1 MCTRRI
7 VCYLLSMISSSASP
21 SSETATRATADVA
34 AAVAAFEQNADF
46 PALIR
51 TLQTIA
57 AAADSDSLVA
67 AAEPFRDRA
76 EVAGPLY
83 ERVVDLR
90 PNDARALVALANA
103 YWLHGRGGD
112 VVGEL
117 ASRAIA
123 ADPDQR
129 AAWHLWA
136 LSESD
141 PRARVARWQQVTDR
155 FHDDDLARALL
166 ADNAASLAGAES
178 DEHALALAIRTYEDL
193 LSRAVRSEQRDAL
206 EKALATLKNWSV

>member
-1 MCTRRI
+1 
-7 VCYLLSMISSSASP
+7 MISPSAPTSG
-21 SSETATRATADVA
+21 AGARAAADVA
-34 AAVAAFEQNADF
+34 AAVAAFEQSADF

-57 AAADSDSLVA
+57 AATDADSLVV
-67 AAEPFRDRA
+67 AAEPYRDRA

-90 PNDARALVALANA
+90 PNDARALIALANA

-123 ADPDQR
+123 ADPTQR

-141 PRARVARWQQVTDR
+141 PRARVARWQQVADR

-193 LSRAVRSEQRDAL
+193 LSRATRPDQREAL
-206 EKALATLKNWSV
+206 EKALGTLKEWSI

>member
-1 MCTRRI
+1 
-7 VCYLLSMISSSASP
+7 MISPSAPASGVDP
-21 SSETATRATADVA
+21 HAVAGVA
-34 AAVAAFEQNADF
+34 AAVAAFEQSADF
-46 PALIR
+46 ATLIR

-57 AAADSDSLVA
+57 SDADPDTLVA

-83 ERVVDLR
+83 ERVVELR
-90 PNDARALVALANA
+90 PNDGRALVALANA

-112 VVGEL
+112 VVGDL
-117 ASRAIA
+117 AGRAIA
-123 ADPDQR
+123 VDPSLR

-141 PRARVARWQQVTDR
+141 PRARVARWQQVADR
-155 FHDDDLARALL
+155 FADDDLARALL

-193 LSRAVRSEQRDAL
+193 LSRATRPEQREAL
-206 EKALATLKNWSV
+206 EKAITTLRNWSV

>member
-1 MCTRRI
+1 
-7 VCYLLSMISSSASP
+7 MISPSAP
-21 SSETATRATADVA
+21 ARGADARTAADVA
-34 AAVAAFEQNADF
+34 AAVAAFEQSSDF

-51 TLQTIA
+51 TLQAIA
-57 AAADSDSLVA
+57 AIADADSLVA

-76 EVAGPLY
+76 EIAGPLY

-117 ASRAIA
+117 AGRAIA
-123 ADPDQR
+123 ADPALR

-141 PRARVARWQQVTDR
+141 PRARVARWQQVADR
-155 FHDDDLARALL
+155 FSNDDLARALL
-166 ADNAASLAGAES
+166 ADNAASLAGAEH

-193 LSRAVRSEQRDAL
+193 LSRATRAEQREAL
-206 EKALATLKNWSV
+206 EKAIGTLKNWSI

>member
-1 MCTRRI
+1 
-7 VCYLLSMISSSASP
+7 MISPSVPASRTD
-21 SSETATRATADVA
+21 SRAVADVA

-46 PALIR
+46 PALVR
-51 TLQTIA
+51 SLQTIA
-57 AAADSDSLVA
+57 AEADADALVA

-83 ERVVDLR
+83 ERVVELR

-112 VVGEL
+112 VVGDL

-123 ADPDQR
+123 ADPSRR

-141 PRARVARWQQVTDR
+141 PRARVARWQQVADR
-155 FHDDDLARALL
+155 FPDDDLARALL

-178 DEHALALAIRTYEDL
+178 DDQALALAIRTYEEL
-193 LSRAVRSEQRDAL
+193 LSRATRPEQREAL
-206 EKALATLKNWSV
+206 EKAITTLKGWSV

>member
-1 MCTRRI
+1 
-7 VCYLLSMISSSASP
+7 MISPSAP
-21 SSETATRATADVA
+21 APGVDPQAVAGVA
-34 AAVAAFEQNADF
+34 AAVAAFEQSANFAT
-46 PALIR
+46 LIR
-51 TLQTIA
+51 TLQAIA
-57 AAADSDSLVA
+57 ADADPDTLVA

-76 EVAGPLY
+76 EIAGPLY
-83 ERVVDLR
+83 ERVVELR
-90 PNDARALVALANA
+90 PNDGRALVALANA

-112 VVGEL
+112 IVGEL

-123 ADPDQR
+123 ADPSLR

-141 PRARVARWQQVTDR
+141 PRARVARWQQVVDR
-155 FHDDDLARALL
+155 FTDDDLARALL

-193 LSRAVRSEQRDAL
+193 LSRATRPEQREAL
-206 EKALATLKNWSV
+206 EKAIMTLSNWSV

>member
-1 MCTRRI
+1 
-7 VCYLLSMISSSASP
+7 MISPSAPSP
-21 SSETATRATADVA
+21 ASGTQAVADVA
-34 AAVAAFEQNADF
+34 AAVASFERTADF
-46 PALIR
+46 AALIR
-51 TLQTIA
+51 SLQHIA
-57 AAADSDSLVA
+57 AHADADSLVA
-67 AAEPFRDRA
+67 AAEPWRDRA
-76 EVAGPLY
+76 EIAGPLY

-123 ADPDQR
+123 ADPSNR
-129 AAWHLWA
+129 GAWHLWA

-141 PRARVARWQQVTDR
+141 PRARVARWQQVADR
-155 FHDDDLARALL
+155 FTEDDLARALL

-193 LSRAVRSEQRDAL
+193 LTRATRAEQREAL
-206 EKALATLKNWSV
+206 QKSITTLKSWSV

>member
-1 MCTRRI
+1 M
-7 VCYLLSMISSSASP
+7 VSSSASGSP
-21 SSETATRATADVA
+21 AGSHTADDVA
-34 AAVAAFEQNADF
+34 AAVASFERSGDF
-46 PALIR
+46 AALIR
-51 TLQTIA
+51 TLQSIA
-57 AAADSDSLVA
+57 ATADADSLVA
-67 AAEPFRDRA
+67 AAEPWRDRA
-76 EVAGPLY
+76 EIAGPLY

-117 ASRAIA
+117 AGRAIA
-123 ADPDQR
+123 ADPSNR
-129 AAWHLWA
+129 GAWHLWA

-155 FHDDDLARALL
+155 FVEDDLARALL

-193 LSRAVRSEQRDAL
+193 LSRAARPEQREAL
-206 EKALATLKNWSV
+206 EKSITTLKSWSI

>member
-1 MCTRRI
+1 
-7 VCYLLSMISSSASP
+7 MISPSTSASSAT
-21 SSETATRATADVA
+21 ERAVADVA
-34 AAVAAFEQNADF
+34 AAVAAFEHSSDF

-57 AAADSDSLVA
+57 ADADADSLAA
-67 AAEPFRDRA
+67 AAEPYRDRP
-76 EVAGPLY
+76 EIAGPLY
-83 ERVVDLR
+83 ERLVDLR
-90 PNDARALVALANA
+90 PNDPQALVALANA

-123 ADPDQR
+123 ADPARR

-141 PRARVARWQQVTDR
+141 PRARVARWQQVTER
-155 FHDDDLARALL
+155 FLDDDLARALL

-193 LSRAVRSEQRDAL
+193 LSRASRPEQRQAL
-206 EKALATLKNWSV
+206 EKALTSLKGWSV

>member
-1 MCTRRI
+1 
-7 VCYLLSMISSSASP
+7 MISPSAPRSG
-21 SSETATRATADVA
+21 AGARAAPDVA
-34 AAVAAFEQNADF
+34 AAVAAFEQSADF

-51 TLQTIA
+51 TLQAIA
-57 AAADSDSLVA
+57 AESDADSLIV
-67 AAEPFRDRA
+67 AAEPYRDRP

-90 PNDARALVALANA
+90 PNDARALIALANA

-112 VVGEL
+112 VVGDL

-123 ADPDQR
+123 ADPSQR

-136 LSESD
+136 LSEPD
-141 PRARVARWQQVTDR
+141 PRARVARWQQVADR
-155 FHDDDLARALL
+155 FTGDDLARALL

-193 LSRAVRSEQRDAL
+193 LTRAEHPEQREAL
-206 EKALATLKNWSV
+206 VKSITTLKSWSV

>member
-1 MCTRRI
+1 
-7 VCYLLSMISSSASP
+7 MISPSAPP
-21 SSETATRATADVA
+21 SGADARAVADVA
-34 AAVAAFEQNADF
+34 SAVAAFEQSSDF
-46 PALIR
+46 SALIR
-51 TLQTIA
+51 SLQTIA
-57 AAADSDSLVA
+57 AEADADSLVA

-83 ERVVDLR
+83 ERVVELK

-112 VVGEL
+112 VVGDL

-123 ADPDQR
+123 ADPGQR

-141 PRARVARWQQVTDR
+141 PRARVARWQQVADR
-155 FHDDDLARALL
+155 FTDDDLARALL

-178 DEHALALAIRTYEDL
+178 DDHALALAIRTYEEL
-193 LSRAVRSEQRDAL
+193 LSRATRAEQREAL
-206 EKALATLKNWSV
+206 EKAITTLKNWSV

>member
-1 MCTRRI
+1 M
-7 VCYLLSMISSSASP
+7 MISPSASG
-21 SSETATRATADVA
+21 AGAGTRVAADVA
-34 AAVAAFEQNADF
+34 AAVAAFEQSADF

-57 AAADSDSLVA
+57 ADADPDSLVA
-67 AAEPFRDRA
+67 AAEPYRDRA
-76 EVAGPLY
+76 EIAGPLY

-123 ADPDQR
+123 ADPSVR

-141 PRARVARWQQVTDR
+141 PRARVARWQQVVDR
-155 FHDDDLARALL
+155 FHEDDLARALL

-178 DEHALALAIRTYEDL
+178 DEYALALAIRTYEDL
-193 LSRAVRSEQRDAL
+193 LTRAERGEQREAL
-206 EKALATLKNWSV
+206 EKAITTLKSWSV

>member
-1 MCTRRI
+1 MT
-7 VCYLLSMISSSASP
+7 STSASP
-21 SSETATRATADVA
+21 GPATATRASADVA
-34 AAVAAFEQNADF
+34 AAVTAFEQSADF

-57 AAADSDSLVA
+57 AAADADSLVA

-76 EVAGPLY
+76 EIAGPLY

-112 VVGEL
+112 VVGDL

-166 ADNAASLAGAES
+166 ADHAASLAGAES

>member
-1 MCTRRI
+1 
-7 VCYLLSMISSSASP
+7 MISSSASP
-21 SSETATRATADVA
+21 GSVAATRASADVA
-34 AAVAAFEQNADF
+34 AAVTAFEQSADL
-46 PALIR
+46 PVLIR
-51 TLQTIA
+51 ALQTIA
-57 AAADSDSLVA
+57 AATDADSLVA
-67 AAEPFRDRA
+67 AAEPYRDRA

-83 ERVVDLR
+83 ERLVDLR
-90 PNDARALVALANA
+90 PNDARALVGLANA

-129 AAWHLWA
+129 GAWHLWA

-155 FHDDDLARALL
+155 FDDDDLARALL

-206 EKALATLKNWSV
+206 KKALATLTSWSL

>member
-1 MCTRRI
+1 
-7 VCYLLSMISSSASP
+7 MISPSASDAG
-21 SSETATRATADVA
+21 SASAAVA
-34 AAVAAFEQNADF
+34 GAVAAFERDANFA
-46 PALIR
+46 ALIR
-51 TLQTIA
+51 SLQGIA
-57 AAADSDSLVA
+57 ADADADALVA
-67 AAEPFRDRA
+67 AAEPYRDRP

-123 ADPDQR
+123 ADPSLR

-141 PRARVARWQQVTDR
+141 PRARVARWQQVTER
-155 FHDDDLARALL
+155 FPEDELARALL

-178 DEHALALAIRTYEDL
+178 DEHALVLAIRTYEEL
-193 LSRAVRSEQRDAL
+193 LARATRPEQRAAL
-206 EKALATLKNWSV
+206 ETALTTLKSWKL

>member
-1 MCTRRI
+1 
-7 VCYLLSMISSSASP
+7 MISPSAPGTDAGSRT
-21 SSETATRATADVA
+21 SADVA
-34 AAVAAFEQNADF
+34 AAVAAFEQSADF

-51 TLQTIA
+51 TLQAIA
-57 AAADSDSLVA
+57 GDADADSLVA
-67 AAEPFRDRA
+67 AAEPYRDRA
-76 EVAGPLY
+76 EIAGPLY

-90 PNDARALVALANA
+90 PDDGRALVALANA

-123 ADPDQR
+123 ADPSLR

-141 PRARVARWQQVTDR
+141 PRARVARWQQVVDR
-155 FHDDDLARALL
+155 FHEDDLARALL

-178 DEHALALAIRTYEDL
+178 DEHALAVAIRTYEEL
-193 LSRAVRSEQRDAL
+193 LTRAARGEQREAL
-206 EKALATLKNWSV
+206 EKAITTLRSWSV

>member
-1 MCTRRI
+1 
-7 VCYLLSMISSSASP
+7 MISSSASP
-21 SSETATRATADVA
+21 SSATATRATADVA
-34 AAVAAFEQNADF
+34 AAVAAFEQSADF
-46 PALIR
+46 PVLIR

-57 AAADSDSLVA
+57 AAADADSLVA
-67 AAEPFRDRA
+67 AAEPYRDRA

-206 EKALATLKNWSV
+206 EKALTTLKNWSV

>member
-1 MCTRRI
+1 
-7 VCYLLSMISSSASP
+7 MISSSASP
-21 SSETATRATADVA
+21 SSATATRATADVA
-34 AAVAAFEQNADF
+34 AAVAAFEQSADF
-46 PALIR
+46 PVLIR
-51 TLQTIA
+51 TLQAIA
-57 AAADSDSLVA
+57 AAADADSLVA
-67 AAEPFRDRA
+67 AAEPYRDRA

-193 LSRAVRSEQRDAL
+193 LSRAVRTEQRDAL
-206 EKALATLKNWSV
+206 AKALATLKNWSV

>member
-1 MCTRRI
+1 
-7 VCYLLSMISSSASP
+7 MISPSAPASGVDP
-21 SSETATRATADVA
+21 RAVAGVA
-34 AAVAAFEQNADF
+34 AAVAAFEQSANFAT
-46 PALIR
+46 LIR
-51 TLQTIA
+51 TLQAIA
-57 AAADSDSLVA
+57 AAADADSLVA
-67 AAEPFRDRA
+67 AAEPYRDRA
-76 EVAGPLY
+76 EIAGPLY

-90 PNDARALVALANA
+90 PDDARALVALANA

-123 ADPDQR
+123 ADPSLR

-141 PRARVARWQQVTDR
+141 PRARVARWQQVVDR
-155 FHDDDLARALL
+155 FQEDDLARALL

-193 LSRAVRSEQRDAL
+193 LTRAERSEQREAL
-206 EKALATLKNWSV
+206 EKAITTLKSWSV

>member
-1 MCTRRI
+1 M
-7 VCYLLSMISSSASP
+7 LSSSASP
-21 SSETATRATADVA
+21 SSSTATRATADVA
-34 AAVAAFEQNADF
+34 AAVTAFEQSADF

-57 AAADSDSLVA
+57 AAADADSLVA

-193 LSRAVRSEQRDAL
+193 LSRSVRSEQRDAL
-206 EKALATLKNWSV
+206 EKALATLRNWSV

>member
-1 MCTRRI
+1 M
-7 VCYLLSMISSSASP
+7 LSSSASP
-21 SSETATRATADVA
+21 SSATATRATADVA
-34 AAVAAFEQNADF
+34 AAVTAFEQSADF

-57 AAADSDSLVA
+57 AAADADSLVA
-67 AAEPFRDRA
+67 AAEPFHDRA

-112 VVGEL
+112 VVGDL

-193 LSRAVRSEQRDAL
+193 LSRSVRSEQRDAL
-206 EKALATLKNWSV
+206 EKALATLRNWSV

>member
-1 MCTRRI
+1 
-7 VCYLLSMISSSASP
+7 MISPSAP
-21 SSETATRATADVA
+21 GPGAAPRAAADVVADVA
-34 AAVAAFEQNADF
+34 SAVSAFEQTADF
-46 PALIR
+46 TALIR
-51 TLQTIA
+51 TLQAIA
-57 AAADSDSLVA
+57 AESNADDLVV
-67 AAEPFRDRA
+67 AAEPFRDRP
-76 EVAGPLY
+76 EIAGPLY

-123 ADPDQR
+123 ADPLHR
-129 AAWHLWA
+129 GAWHLWA

-141 PRARVARWQQVTDR
+141 PRARVARWQQVADR
-155 FHDDDLARALL
+155 FSGDDLARALL

-193 LSRAVRSEQRDAL
+193 LTRADRPEQREAL
-206 EKALATLKNWSV
+206 GKSIAALRSWSL

>member
-1 MCTRRI
+1 MG
-7 VCYLLSMISSSASP
+7 AG
-21 SSETATRATADVA
+21 ARAAADVA
-34 AAVAAFEQNADF
+34 AAVAAYEQSADF

-51 TLQTIA
+51 SLQAIA
-57 AAADSDSLVA
+57 AAADADSLVA
-67 AAEPFRDRA
+67 AAEPYRDRA
-76 EVAGPLY
+76 EIAGPLY

-123 ADPDQR
+123 ADPSLR

-141 PRARVARWQQVTDR
+141 PRARVARWQQVVDR
-155 FHDDDLARALL
+155 FHEDDLARALL

-193 LSRAVRSEQRDAL
+193 LTRAERGEQREAL
-206 EKALATLKNWSV
+206 QKAITTLKSWSV

>member
-1 MCTRRI
+1 
-7 VCYLLSMISSSASP
+7 MISPSAP
-21 SSETATRATADVA
+21 SSGADERAVAGVA
-34 AAVAAFEQNADF
+34 AAVAAFEQSSDF
-46 PALIR
+46 PALIHS
-51 TLQTIA
+51 LQAIA
-57 AAADSDSLVA
+57 AEADADTLVA

-83 ERVVDLR
+83 ERVVELR

-112 VVGEL
+112 VVGDL

-123 ADPDQR
+123 ADPGQR

-141 PRARVARWQQVTDR
+141 PRARVARWQQVADR
-155 FHDDDLARALL
+155 FIDDDLARALL

-178 DEHALALAIRTYEDL
+178 DDHALALAIRTYEDL
-193 LSRAVRSEQRDAL
+193 LTRATHREQRDAL
-206 EKALATLKNWSV
+206 EKAITTLRNWSV

>member
-1 MCTRRI
+1 
-7 VCYLLSMISSSASP
+7 MISPSTPGAGAASRT
-21 SSETATRATADVA
+21 SADVA
-34 AAVAAFEQNADF
+34 AAVAAFEQSADF

-51 TLQTIA
+51 TLQAIA
-57 AAADSDSLVA
+57 GDADADSLVA
-67 AAEPFRDRA
+67 AAEPYRDRA
-76 EVAGPLY
+76 EIAGPLY

-90 PNDARALVALANA
+90 PDDGRALVALANA

-123 ADPDQR
+123 ADPSLR
-129 AAWHLWA
+129 GAWHLWA

-141 PRARVARWQQVTDR
+141 PRARVARWQQVVDR
-155 FHDDDLARALL
+155 FRDDDLARALL

-178 DEHALALAIRTYEDL
+178 DEHALALAIGTYEEL
-193 LSRAVRSEQRDAL
+193 LTRAGRAEQREAL
-206 EKALATLKNWSV
+206 EKAITTLRSWSV

>member
-1 MCTRRI
+1 
-7 VCYLLSMISSSASP
+7 MISPSAPSSAAGTQ
-21 SSETATRATADVA
+21 TAADIA
-34 AAVAAFEQNADF
+34 AAVVSFERTADF
-46 PALIR
+46 AVLIQ
-51 TLQTIA
+51 TLQAIA
-57 AAADSDSLVA
+57 ARSDADSLVA
-67 AAEPFRDRA
+67 AAEPWRDRA

-123 ADPDQR
+123 ADPSNR
-129 AAWHLWA
+129 GAWHLWA

-141 PRARVARWQQVTDR
+141 PRARVARWQQVADR
-155 FHDDDLARALL
+155 FADDDLARALL

-178 DEHALALAIRTYEDL
+178 DEHALALAIRTYEEL
-193 LSRAVRSEQRDAL
+193 LSRASRPEQREAL
-206 EKALATLKNWSV
+206 EKSITTLKSWSI

>member
-1 MCTRRI
+1 M
-7 VCYLLSMISSSASP
+7 SQPGAG
-21 SSETATRATADVA
+21 ARAAADVA
-34 AAVAAFEQNADF
+34 AAVAAFEQSADF

-51 TLQTIA
+51 TLQAIA
-57 AAADSDSLVA
+57 AESDAESLIA
-67 AAEPFRDRA
+67 AAEPFRDRP

-83 ERVVDLR
+83 ERVIDLR
-90 PNDARALVALANA
+90 PNDARALIALANA

-123 ADPDQR
+123 ADPSQR

-136 LSESD
+136 LSEPD
-141 PRARVARWQQVTDR
+141 PRARVARWQQVADR
-155 FHDDDLARALL
+155 FTGDDLARALL

-193 LSRAVRSEQRDAL
+193 LTRAERPEQREAL
-206 EKALATLKNWSV
+206 VKSITTLKGWSV